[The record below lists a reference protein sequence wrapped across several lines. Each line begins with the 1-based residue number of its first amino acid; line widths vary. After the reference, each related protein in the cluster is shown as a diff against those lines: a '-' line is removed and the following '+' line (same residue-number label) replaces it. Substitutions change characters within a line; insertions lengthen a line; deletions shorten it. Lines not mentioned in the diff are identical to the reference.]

1 MQLHVL
7 LMLLWFDPFACL
19 SLGLGR
25 FLRPTTKSSIACDEE
40 TEVVVIGGGL
50 AGLSCAAL
58 LSQAGHKVLVLESH
72 DEIGGCAHG
81 WARLGYSFESGP
93 SLYSG
98 FSQPSSPNPL
108 AAIFK
113 IIGESPVW
121 LTYDRWGT
129 VLPEGRFASKI
140 GPEEFNSV
148 LQKHGGENAVK
159 EWAVLI
165 NDLLKPDGTS
175 QAAQAI
181 SPLLL
186 REDAGAILTLA
197 RNLKGLFLAVKQ
209 GQALN
214 EPFSKI
220 VERLS
225 IKDRFVLNWL
235 DLLTFLLQGL
245 PCEGTMS
252 AVVAYMVSDWAS
264 PGAVLDF
271 PKGGSSQIVEALVRG
286 IEKTGNRVLAA
297 HHVEEIILS
306 PEGDRAAG
314 VRVRTRNGQTKTIS
328 ATKAVV
334 SNCDLAMTRKL
345 IPPGKHAALD
355 TYLDKLNAEVPL
367 LESFIHLHAGIDATG
382 LPTSP
387 TAELPAQWAV
397 VNTWEKK
404 TPGSPGA
411 AVEDPRN
418 VVLVSVPSLLD
429 ASLAPAGK
437 HVLHAYVP
445 ATEKWSDW
453 EKLERGS
460 EEYNLK
466 KKEAADFLWT
476 AVEQYIP
483 GARGRSDV
491 RVEQIGTPKTHAR
504 FLRRNRGSYGPRLVA
519 GSGITLP
526 SHKTPL
532 EGLLTCGDFSFP
544 GIGVP
549 AAAASGA
556 VTATSIMSVWSH
568 IKLLQRAG
576 L

>member
-1 MQLHVL
+1 M
-7 LMLLWFDPFACL
+7 
-19 SLGLGR
+19 
-25 FLRPTTKSSIACDEE
+25 
-40 TEVVVIGGGL
+40 
-50 AGLSCAAL
+50 
-58 LSQAGHKVLVLESH
+58 
-72 DEIGGCAHG
+72 
-81 WARLGYSFESGP
+81 
-93 SLYSG
+93 
-98 FSQPSSPNPL
+98 
-108 AAIFK
+108 
-113 IIGESPVW
+113 
-121 LTYDRWGT
+121 TYDRWGT

-140 GPEEFNSV
+140 GPEEFNNI
-148 LQKHGGENAVK
+148 LKKYGGRNAVE
-159 EWAVLI
+159 EWALLI
-165 NDLLKPDGTS
+165 DDLLQQGGIS

-197 RNLKGLFLAVKQ
+197 RNFKGLSLAIKQ

-220 VERLS
+220 VERLN
-225 IKDRFVLNWL
+225 IKDEFILNWL

-264 PGAVLDF
+264 PGAVLDY
-271 PKGGSSQIVEALVRG
+271 PMGGSSQIVEALVRG
-286 IEKTGNRVLAA
+286 IEKTGNGKVLPA

-314 VRVRTRNGQTKTIS
+314 VRVRTRNGQTRTIAAS
-328 ATKAVV
+328 KAVV
-334 SNCDLAMTRKL
+334 SNCDLTMTRKL
-345 IPPGKHAALD
+345 IPRGKHAEID
-355 TYLDKLNAEVPL
+355 TYLDNLNADVPL

-387 TAELPAQWAV
+387 SAELPAQWAV
-397 VNTWEKK
+397 VNTWAKK

-418 VVLVSVPSLLD
+418 VVLVSVPSMLD
-429 ASLAPAGK
+429 PSLAPPGK

-445 ATEKWSDW
+445 ATEPWADW
-453 EKLERGS
+453 ESLERGS
-460 EEYNLK
+460 EEYKRK
-466 KKEAADFLWT
+466 KAEAADFLWT
-476 AVEQYIP
+476 AVEKYIP

-491 RVEQIGTPKTHAR
+491 RVEQIGSPLTHSR
-504 FLRRNRGSYGPRLVA
+504 FLRRHRGSYGPRLVA
-519 GSGITLP
+519 GGGITLP

-532 EGLLTCGDFSFP
+532 KGLLACGDYSFP

-556 VTATSIMSVWSH
+556 VTANSIMSVWSH
-568 IKLLQRAG
+568 MKLLQRAG